1 MEVFFFKRPII
12 KVISLHLINFTNIYA
27 LDVYS
32 SNLPGPSYIFMYVA
46 LREKKFGHPCLK
58 WKICMSLGCF

>member
-46 LREKKFGHPCLK
+46 LREK
-58 WKICMSLGCF
+58 SLDTPALSGKSV